1 MFKTFNR
8 DQEFLLPPSLSD
20 LIPADDLVYLIVEVV
35 GLLDLKPLYKRYDT
49 LGQNSY
55 HPAMLLSVLFY
66 AYARGTFSSR
76 KIEKQLKENVC
87 FMYLSGMQTPNFRTI
102 SDFRKDNFDLLKQ
115 YFVEIVHICQQAGMA
130 TVNNVSIDGT
140 KILANASSKRSIGN
154 DALSDQLAQVEQQI
168 DLLMYAAEAADRAD
182 EQADKPD
189 GDRALLD
196 RNLSDLKGLHTKLRA
211 AKDRLDQGKTRS
223 NINLTDPD
231 SRNMLGLGA
240 GYNGQLAV
248 DCESQVILAAEIVS
262 EANDVH
268 QLLPM
273 IEETEANTSS
283 EGHPKKILADS
294 GYASAEAYRELS
306 KSPHIDAYVPT
317 RDQVYHQRKPVSTFD
332 KSNFK
337 IDLERLAGVCPL
349 GLPMRF
355 LKHDVNKSNEHYINF
370 IGVKCSN
377 CSSKSACTKS
387 RYRNISVYVS
397 EPIIARM
404 RQKMRSVSG
413 RWAMRIPKQTVEP
426 VFGILKEQLGFR
438 RFRLRGL
445 SKVNA
450 EFALLCSAFNLRKLQ
465 GFLGC
470 RPLAGV
476 LSQIRIS
483 VSEFGIYCHLLRHF
497 LLLRRAHFVV

>member
-1 MFKTFNR
+1 MDK
-8 DQEFLLPPSLSD
+8 
-20 LIPADDLVYLIVEVV
+20 
-35 GLLDLKPLYKRYDT
+35 G
-49 LGQNSY
+49 
-55 HPAMLLSVLFY
+55 SV
-66 AYARGTFSSR
+66 
-76 KIEKQLKENVC
+76 IE
-87 FMYLSGMQTPNFRTI
+87 I
-102 SDFRKDNFDLLKQ
+102 IKQ
-115 YFVEIVHICQQAGMA
+115 YIGSLEQYGIHCERAILFGSFASGKADKWSDIDI
-130 TVNNVSIDGT
+130 NVSIDGT
-140 KILANASSKRSIGN
+140 KILANASSKRSIG
-154 DALSDQLAQVEQQI
+154 
-168 DLLMYAAEAADRAD
+168 
-182 EQADKPD
+182 
-189 GDRALLD
+189 
-196 RNLSDLKGLHTKLRA
+196 
-211 AKDRLDQGKTRS
+211 
-223 NINLTDPD
+223 
-231 SRNMLGLGA
+231 
-240 GYNGQLAV
+240 
-248 DCESQVILAAEIVS
+248 
-262 EANDVH
+262 NDVH

-294 GYASAEAYRELS
+294 GYASAEAYRELP

-397 EPIIARM
+397 EPIIERM

-483 VSEFGIYCHLLRHF
+483 VSEFGIYYHLLRHF